1 MCHHRRL
8 CVFSYDDWSKVE
20 VLMGVLLSLL
30 LFCAQAIE
38 SIQNIPIIRVF
49 VCAFKTNNHSL
60 GSAATVSRSKPLVDK
75 VGS

>member
-1 MCHHRRL
+1 
-8 CVFSYDDWSKVE
+8 
-20 VLMGVLLSLL
+20 MGVLLSLL